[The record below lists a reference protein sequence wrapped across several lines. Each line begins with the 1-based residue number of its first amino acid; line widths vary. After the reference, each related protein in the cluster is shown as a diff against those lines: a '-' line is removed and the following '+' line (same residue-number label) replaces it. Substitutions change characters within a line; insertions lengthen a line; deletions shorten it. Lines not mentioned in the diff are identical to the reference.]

1 MMPVRKTRPS
11 LVRVLLLWGCFV
23 ACATSDGIAQTV
35 SFEPIGRIPGP
46 IDLIRVQETRAFV
59 SAGKTLTVFDVST
72 PTSPTRLGAYS
83 FPDRI
88 LGFRLSGSLVY
99 VAADLY
105 GLGILE
111 VSQDGTPKLRGS
123 LKTPGSA
130 KNVAVSGRTALVAD
144 QVAGVDRI
152 DVSDPAKPV
161 LTGSIYL
168 DRFASDIVTAASL
181 AFAVDRPTGFY
192 VVDLSKPGS
201 EEPLS
206 TLQSSTA
213 INGSTQVE
221 VVLGSDGRPVV
232 AVRALGAMLL
242 FDITN
247 PAKPVELPP
256 FRTPGR
262 PQRVSIRG
270 SMVYVA
276 DGPGGLQVV
285 DVSQPS
291 TPRIAGAYKM
301 QQPAGDIAVA
311 DSLVFVV
318 ERGGDVVILR
328 QTGN

>member
-1 MMPVRKTRPS
+1 MTSLRKTRYAVAP
-11 LVRVLLLWGCFV
+11 VLLLWGCVV
-23 ACATSDGIAQTV
+23 AFPASDAIAQTV
-35 SFEPIGRIPGP
+35 SFEPVGKIPGP
-46 IDLIRVQETRAFV
+46 ADLIRVQGTRAFV
-59 SAGKTLTVFDVST
+59 SAGKTLTVFDVSN
-72 PTSPTRLGAYS
+72 PTSPTRVGAYS

-88 LGFRLSGSLVY
+88 LGFRPSGSLVY

-111 VSQDGTPKLRGS
+111 LSQDGTPKLRGA

-161 LTGSIYL
+161 LTGSVYL
-168 DRFASDIVTAASL
+168 DGFASDVVTAAAL

-192 VVDLSKPGS
+192 VLDLSKPES

-213 INGSTQVE
+213 INGSLQVE

-262 PQRVSIRG
+262 PQRVSIRD

-285 DVSQPS
+285 DLSQPS
-291 TPRIAGAYKM
+291 RPRIAGAYKT

-311 DSLVFVV
+311 DSLAFVV
-318 ERGGDVVILR
+318 ERGGDIVILR